1 MQVDLARVGHRC
13 EPTNTLLLTVLELI
27 PLDTPFL
34 QTYPTCGILSLT
46 ILLIVPCM
54 LSLSI
59 S

>member
-34 QTYPTCGILSLT
+34 QTYPSCGTLSLT
-46 ILLIVPCM
+46 ILLIVLRM

-59 S
+59 N